1 VVTHRIRRIWV
12 ALGAIAAIAILV
24 PVTFELWRP
33 HVAAYL
39 VGRTVLSAEHYRFE
53 LPPIDRVEVLVLGEF
68 LVGPALGRPTFT
80 APATGQHYSVLRQ
93 IEVSGARMETVLRA
107 WRVLRI
113 SYEQQGMCHTPGY
126 ALRFL
131 QGPRVVLETG
141 ICFKCRNFSIPVP
154 PFGGQL
160 YGFDARGPSGSHLLS
175 LLEAL
180 SKGAGAGA

>member
-1 VVTHRIRRIWV
+1 
-12 ALGAIAAIAILV
+12 V
-24 PVTFELWRP
+24 PATFELWRP

-68 LVGPALGRPTFT
+68 LVGSGPARPSFT
-80 APATGQHYSVLRQ
+80 APATGQHYSVLRHVQ
-93 IEVSGARMETVLRA
+93 VSGARMEEVLRA

-126 ALRFL
+126 ALRFR
-131 QGPRVVLETG
+131 QGSRVILETG

-160 YGFDARGPSGSHLLS
+160 YGFDARGPSGLHLLS

-180 SKGAGAGA
+180 SSGLGAGA